1 VDYRFNII
9 LVIKYGRRVEE
20 MGKIFTPTDSDFDQ
34 SDAVVIG
41 GGIVGT
47 ATAFWLSKAGL
58 DVVLV
63 EMRDGLST
71 LTTPASAECF
81 RAQFTEPAMAALAKP
96 SIEMFEHFDDV
107 IGIPDYNISIKQ
119 QGYLFLTDNAETVDD
134 LKENVAQQHKL
145 GVTDSEFL
153 EREEILK
160 RFPFVSPSVLAA
172 TFRQRDG
179 WLSCHETT
187 QGFAKGCNAR
197 FFLNT
202 KATGIQMDQKG
213 VCGVETDRG
222 ILQTRN
228 VINAAGPF
236 AAEVGRM
243 VGLDLPLEPVRRQK
257 VYIKTSVAIPSDAPF
272 TVDVNNNCYW
282 RPEAGGVIIGWVDA
296 DEPVS
301 QPAERVSTDWEFP
314 AITLDKVKRLTP
326 FFEEIEKTVRQPDM
340 DTSAGYYM
348 YTPDDQPLI
357 GPVPEV
363 PGFYV
368 NCGYWAGVMLSPQ
381 AGKRVSDL
389 VTGEMDPKENPL
401 RPTRYQEGLG
411 KKGKTLMSH

>member
-1 VDYRFNII
+1 M
-9 LVIKYGRRVEE
+9 GR
-20 MGKIFTPTDSDFDQ
+20 IYTPTESDFGKT
-34 SDAVVIG
+34 DAVVIG

-96 SIEMFEHFDDV
+96 SIEMFEHFDEV
-107 IGIPDYNISIKQ
+107 IGISGYSISIKQ
-119 QGYLFLTDNAETVDD
+119 QGYLFLTDDTETVAD
-134 LKENVAQQHKL
+134 LKENIELQHKL

-153 EREEILK
+153 ERDEILA
-160 RFPFVSPSVLAA
+160 RFPFISPTVLAA

-187 QGFAKGCNAR
+187 QGFAKGCDAK

-202 KATGIQMDQKG
+202 RASGIQLDKNG
-213 VCGVETDRG
+213 ICGVETNRG
-222 ILQTRN
+222 ILQTRT
-228 VINAAGPF
+228 VVNAAGPF
-236 AAEVGRM
+236 AAAVGRM
-243 VGLDLPLEPVRRQK
+243 VKLDLPLETVRRQK
-257 VYIKTSVAIPSDAPF
+257 VYIKTTVAIPRDAPF
-272 TVDVNNNCYW
+272 TVDVNNNSYW
-282 RPEAGGVIIGWVDA
+282 RPEAGGVIIGWVDV
-296 DEPVS
+296 DETVS
-301 QPAERVSTDWEFP
+301 QPSEKVHTDWEFP
-314 AITLDKVKRLTP
+314 AITLDKVKHLTP

-340 DTSAGYYM
+340 NTSAGYYV

-368 NCGYWAGVMLSPQ
+368 NCGYWAGVMLSPE
-381 AGKRVSDL
+381 AGKWVGNL
-389 VTGEMDPKENPL
+389 VTGKMDPRENPL
-401 RPTRYQEGLG
+401 RPTRFKEGLG

>member
-1 VDYRFNII
+1 
-9 LVIKYGRRVEE
+9 
-20 MGKIFTPTDSDFDQ
+20 MGKIFTPTDNDFGQ
-34 SDAVVIG
+34 TDAVVIG

-47 ATAFWLSKAGL
+47 ATAFWLSRAGL

-81 RAQFTEPAMAALAKP
+81 RAQFTEPAMASLAIP
-96 SIEMFEHFDDV
+96 SIEMFEHFDEV
-107 IGIPDYNISIKQ
+107 IRIPDYNISIKQ
-119 QGYLFLTDNAETVDD
+119 QGYLFLTDNPETVDD
-134 LKENVAQQHKL
+134 LKENIAQQHKL
-145 GVTDSEFL
+145 GVTDSQFL
-153 EREEILK
+153 EGEEILK
-160 RFPFVSPSVLAA
+160 RFPFVSSSVLAA

-187 QGFAKGCNAR
+187 QGFAKGCDAR

-202 KATGIQMDQKG
+202 KASGIQLDDKG

-222 ILQTRN
+222 ILRTRN

-236 AAEVGRM
+236 AGEVGRM
-243 VGLDLPLEPVRRQK
+243 AGVDLPLEPVRRQK
-257 VYIKTSVAIPSDAPF
+257 VYVRTSVAVPSDAPF

-301 QPAERVSTDWEFP
+301 KPTERVPTDWEFP
-314 AITLDKVKRLTP
+314 ALTLDKVKHLTP

-357 GPVPEV
+357 GPVPEA

-381 AGKRVSDL
+381 AGKWVSDL
-389 VTGEMDPKENPL
+389 VTGAMDPKDNPL
-401 RPTRYQEGLG
+401 RPTRYKEGLG

>member
-1 VDYRFNII
+1 
-9 LVIKYGRRVEE
+9 
-20 MGKIFTPTDSDFDQ
+20 MGKIFTPADSDVGKTDV
-34 SDAVVIG
+34 VVIG

-47 ATAFWLSKAGL
+47 ATAFWLSRAGL

-96 SIEMFEHFDDV
+96 SIEMFEHFNDV
-107 IGIPDYNISIKQ
+107 IGIPDYDISIKQ
-119 QGYLFLTDNAETVDD
+119 QGYLFLTDNPGTVVD
-134 LKENVAQQHKL
+134 LKENVAQQHRL

-153 EREEILK
+153 EGEEIRK
-160 RFPFVSPSVLAA
+160 RFPFVDPSVLAA

-187 QGFAKGCNAR
+187 QGFAKGCEAR

-202 KATGIQMDQKG
+202 RATGIQMDQKG

-222 ILQTRN
+222 ILPTRT

-236 AAEVGRM
+236 AAEIGRM
-243 VGLDLPLEPVRRQK
+243 VGMDLPLEPVRRQK
-257 VYIKTSVAIPSDAPF
+257 VYVRTSVAVPPDAPF
-272 TVDVNNNCYW
+272 TVDVNNNSYW

-301 QPAERVSTDWEFP
+301 QPAERVPTDWEFP

-340 DTSAGYYM
+340 NTSAGYYM

-381 AGKRVSDL
+381 AGKWVSDL
-389 VTGEMDPKENPL
+389 VTGAMDPKDNPL

>member
-1 VDYRFNII
+1 
-9 LVIKYGRRVEE
+9 
-20 MGKIFTPTDSDFDQ
+20 MGKIFTPAENDFGKT
-34 SDAVVIG
+34 DAVVIG

-47 ATAFWLSKAGL
+47 ATAFWLSRAGL

-81 RAQFTEPAMAALAKP
+81 RAQFAEPAMAALAQP
-96 SIEMFEHFDDV
+96 SIEMFEHFGEV
-107 IGIPDYNISIKQ
+107 IGIPDYSISIKQ
-119 QGYLFLTDNAETVDD
+119 QGYLFLTDNPETVDD
-134 LKENVAQQHKL
+134 LSENIAQQHKL
-145 GVTDSEFL
+145 GVTDSELL
-153 EREEILK
+153 ERQEILK
-160 RFPFVSPSVLAA
+160 RFPFVSASVLAA

-187 QGFAKGCNAR
+187 QGFAKGSNAR

-202 KATGIQMDQKG
+202 RASGIQMDDKG
-213 VCGVETDRG
+213 VCAVQTDRG

-236 AAEVGRM
+236 AGEVGRM
-243 VGLDLPLEPVRRQK
+243 AGVDLPLEPVRRQK
-257 VYIKTSVAIPSDAPF
+257 VYVKTSVAIPSDAPF
-272 TVDVNNNCYW
+272 TVDVNNNSYW

-301 QPAERVSTDWEFP
+301 EPSERVPTDWEFP
-314 AITLDKVKRLTP
+314 AVTLDKVKRLTP

-340 DTSAGYYM
+340 NTSAGYYM

-381 AGKRVSDL
+381 AGKWVSDL
-389 VTGEMDPKENPL
+389 VTGAMDPKDNPL
-401 RPTRYQEGLG
+401 RPTRYKEGIG
-411 KKGKTLMSH
+411 KKEGKTLMSH

>member
-1 VDYRFNII
+1 
-9 LVIKYGRRVEE
+9 
-20 MGKIFTPTDSDFDQ
+20 MGKIFTPSESDFGQ
-34 SDAVVIG
+34 SDAVVVG

-58 DVVLV
+58 DTVLV

-81 RAQFTEPAMAALAKP
+81 RAQFTEPAMAALAIP
-96 SIEMFEHFDDV
+96 SIEMFENFAEV
-107 IGIPDYNISIKQ
+107 IGIPGYNISIKQ
-119 QGYLFLTDNAETVDD
+119 QGYLFLTDNPDTVND
-134 LKENVAQQHKL
+134 LKENIEQQHRL
-145 GVTDSEFL
+145 GVADSQFL
-153 EREEILK
+153 EQEEILK
-160 RFPFVSPSVLAA
+160 RFAFVSPSVLAA

-187 QGFAKGCNAR
+187 QGFAKGSNAR

-202 KATGIQMDQKG
+202 KAIGIQTDDKG

-222 ILQTRN
+222 ILKART

-236 AAEVGRM
+236 AGEVGRM
-243 VGLDLPLEPVRRQK
+243 AGVDLPLEPVRRQK
-257 VYIKTSVAIPSDAPF
+257 VYVKTSVAVPADAPF
-272 TVDVNNNCYW
+272 TVDVNGNCYW

-301 QPAERVSTDWEFP
+301 KPVERVPTDWEFP
-314 AITLDKVKRLTP
+314 ALTLDKVKRLTP

-340 DTSAGYYM
+340 DTSAGFYM

-368 NCGYWAGVMLSPQ
+368 NCG
-381 AGKRVSDL
+381 
-389 VTGEMDPKENPL
+389 
-401 RPTRYQEGLG
+401 
-411 KKGKTLMSH
+411 

>member
-1 VDYRFNII
+1 
-9 LVIKYGRRVEE
+9 
-20 MGKIFTPTDSDFDQ
+20 MGKILTPNENDFGKT
-34 SDAVVIG
+34 DAVVIG

-81 RAQFTEPAMAALAKP
+81 RAQFTEPAMAALAVP
-96 SIEMFEHFDDV
+96 SIEMFERFDEV
-107 IGIPDYNISIKQ
+107 IGIPGYGISLKQ
-119 QGYLFLTDNAETVDD
+119 KGYLFITDDPTQVED
-134 LKENVAQQHKL
+134 LKDNVAQQHKL
-145 GVTDSEFL
+145 GVTDSEFM
-153 EREEILK
+153 ERDEILT
-160 RFPFVSPSVLAA
+160 RFPFISPSVIAA
-172 TFRQRDG
+172 TFRQKDG

-187 QGFAKGCNAR
+187 QGFAKGSAAR
-197 FFLNT
+197 FFINT
-202 KATGIQMDQKG
+202 KTTGIRMDDSG
-213 VCGVETDRG
+213 VCGVETNRG
-222 ILQTRN
+222 ILQSRI
-228 VINAAGPF
+228 VVNAAGPF

-243 VGLDLPLEPVRRQK
+243 VNLDLPLETVRRQK
-257 VYIKTSVAIPSDAPF
+257 VYIKTSVEIPQDVPF
-272 TVDVNNNCYW
+272 TVNVSNNSYW
-282 RPEAGGVIIGWVDA
+282 RPEPGGVLIAWVDS
-296 DEPVS
+296 DEPAT
-301 QPAERVSTDWEFP
+301 QPTEKVHTDWEFP

-326 FFEEIEKTVRQPDM
+326 LFEEVEKTVRQTDM
-340 DTSAGYYM
+340 NTSAGYYV

-381 AGKRVSDL
+381 AGKRISEL
-389 VTGEMDPKENPL
+389 VTGKLDPEENPL
-401 RPTRYQEGLG
+401 RPDRFKEGSV

>member
-1 VDYRFNII
+1 
-9 LVIKYGRRVEE
+9 

-187 QGFAKGCNAR
+187 QGFAKGCDAR

-202 KATGIQMDQKG
+202 KATGIQMDEKG
-213 VCGVETDRG
+213 VCAVETDQG

-243 VGLDLPLEPVRRQK
+243 VGVDLPLEPVRRQK

-272 TVDVNNNCYW
+272 TIDVNNNCYW